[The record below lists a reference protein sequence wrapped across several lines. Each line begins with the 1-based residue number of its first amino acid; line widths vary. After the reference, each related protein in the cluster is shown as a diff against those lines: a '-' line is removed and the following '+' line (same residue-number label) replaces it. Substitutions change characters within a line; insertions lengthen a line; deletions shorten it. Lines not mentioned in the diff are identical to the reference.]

1 MTQKSRSKDQETS
14 DKTQVEAEDTTSIL
28 DDLMDTPIGA
38 LFGGV
43 VDLSGQAVK
52 LATQMTWDQVSKLL
66 KYTPEQMELMGKAGS
81 SLKDMREVAGVTL
94 SELSSA
100 VDLKDPDLLRAVEEG
115 KAGLPF
121 EILLRLA
128 SFYAR
133 NDPVPFIMKYA
144 RTYNPG
150 IWEVMEKIGLDKLT
164 LQAEREIQFLNI
176 YRSHDAARQL
186 SDEGF
191 ERVSEFTRQAFEM
204 ALHFVAEQEDIEY
217 EEDEVSGDEA
227 DDKGTEAGD

>member
-1 MTQKSRSKDQETS
+1 MTQKDDSKESEVS
-14 DKTQVEAEDTTSIL
+14 DHKQAEAEDNSSIL
-28 DDLMDTPIGA
+28 DDLMESPIGT
-38 LFGGV
+38 LLGGV
-43 VDLSGQAVK
+43 VGLSGQAVK
-52 LATQMTWDQVSKLL
+52 VVSEKTWDQALKFL
-66 KYTPEQMELMGKAGS
+66 KYTPEQMELMGKAGT
-81 SLKDMREVAGVTL
+81 SLKDARNVAGLTL

-100 VDLKDPDLLRAVEEG
+100 VDLENPDLLRAVEEG

-133 NDPVPFIMKYA
+133 NDPIPFIMKFA

-150 IWEVMEKIGLDKLT
+150 IWEVMKTLGLDKLT
-164 LQAEREIQFLNI
+164 LEAERELQFLNI
-176 YRSHDAARQL
+176 YRSHDEARQL

-204 ALHFVAEQEDIEY
+204 ALHFVAEQENIEY
-217 EEDEVSGDEA
+217 EEYEVRDDEA
-227 DDKGTEAGD
+227 DGEETEAGD